1 MQGVQPQSSSAGDVK
16 RLQQHSADS
25 LHATQTQTAG
35 RRSTQHHIPFIEMDV
50 QERYGQRGL
59 TESWTVPAPGVPLAL
74 NTVPFTASVA
84 PGPAGLGV
92 TVSVMVARAGATVIV
107 VGADVYVPGVPGA
120 GNMSVKVEPLTG
132 NVYCAGDPVVPVT

>member
-1 MQGVQPQSSSAGDVK
+1 
-16 RLQQHSADS
+16 
-25 LHATQTQTAG
+25 
-35 RRSTQHHIPFIEMDV
+35 MDV

-107 VGADVYVPGVPGA
+107 VGADVLPARLLPAAGLKVDATVYVPGVPGA
-120 GNMSVKVEPLTG
+120 GNMSVKVEPVTG